1 MSNPFCVL
9 QADFDYKNTKE
20 SLSSPSV
27 KLEKDKITS
36 ESEARLAR
44 EYASH
49 LKAQV
54 RDTIIVRC
62 WCDKIHFK
70 LRP

>member
-1 MSNPFCVL
+1 MSNPFCVM

-20 SLSSPSV
+20 SMSSPSA

-54 RDTIIVRC
+54 RC
-62 WCDKIHFK
+62 WCD
-70 LRP
+70 

>member
-20 SLSSPSV
+20 SLSSPSA

-54 RDTIIVRC
+54 RDKIIVRC
-62 WCDKIHFK
+62 LCD
-70 LRP
+70 

>member
-9 QADFDYKNTKE
+9 QADFDYENTKE
-20 SLSSPSV
+20 SLSSPSVKSV

-54 RDTIIVRC
+54 RDAIIVRC
-62 WCDKIHFK
+62 WCD
-70 LRP
+70 

>member
-9 QADFDYKNTKE
+9 QADFDYENTKE
-20 SLSSPSV
+20 SLNSPSV

-44 EYASH
+44 DYASH

-54 RDTIIVRC
+54 RDAIIVRC
-62 WCDKIHFK
+62 WCD
-70 LRP
+70 

>member
-1 MSNPFCVL
+1 MSNPFCLL
-9 QADFDYKNTKE
+9 QVDFDYKNTKE
-20 SLSSPSV
+20 SLGSPSV

-36 ESEARLAR
+36 DSEARLAR

-54 RDTIIVRC
+54 SRDNSVLLVRLNT
-62 WCDKIHFK
+62 F
-70 LRP
+70 